1 MLPCD
6 TQGMTPDILKSALRN
21 AQGTNVNNLRHHL
34 PLSTLL
40 LGLLLTAC
48 SSTPQ
53 TAATICSSPAAIP
66 WTLLGEIRWPHDL
79 QFAGTSVG
87 GLSAIDYDPGRD
99 LYYLASDDRSA
110 QDPARL
116 YTARIRYDG
125 TGLHEVS
132 LQSVIPLRGPNQQL
146 FANSRAPEPGIARPD
161 AEALRV
167 LPGGRSLLWSSEGD
181 FARGFGPQIIES
193 ATDGSWQRQWPLPP
207 GHGLPRQAG
216 QGPRNNFTLEA
227 MAISDDGQT
236 LWVAMEAPLR
246 QDGAMPSPGK
256 TGGAVRIT
264 AYDMAT
270 QQPVRQL
277 AYLPDALPTGL
288 WMPRRALN
296 GISELLA
303 DGPDHLLVLE
313 RFFAPPLRFGARI
326 YRISTRPDAGSDT
339 LNQPQL
345 TPGNHQPLS
354 KTLVLDLA
362 DAGLRS
368 VDNIEGMSW
377 GPPLPDGRRVLL
389 LVSDNNFNPAEVTQF
404 VALRQEASSC
414 AAGL

>member
-1 MLPCD
+1 MLPCN

-40 LGLLLTAC
+40 LGIFLTAC
-48 SSTPQ
+48 STTPQ
-53 TAATICSSPAAIP
+53 TTATICSSPAATP
-66 WTLLGEIRWPHDL
+66 WTLLGEVRWPHDL
-79 QFAGTSVG
+79 LFAGTNVG
-87 GLSAIDYDPGRD
+87 GLSAIDYDPGSG

-125 TGLHEVS
+125 AGLQEVN
-132 LQSVIPLRGPNQQL
+132 LQSVIPLRGPSQQL
-146 FANSRAPEPGIARPD
+146 FTSSKAPEPGIATPD

-167 LPGGRSLLWSSEGD
+167 LPGGKSLLWSSEGD

-193 ATDGSWQRQWPLPP
+193 ATDGSWQQQWSLPP
-207 GHGLPRQAG
+207 GHDLPHQPN
-216 QGPRNNFTLEA
+216 QGPRNNFTLEG
-227 MAISDDGQT
+227 MAVSDDGKT

-246 QDGAMPSPGK
+246 QDGPMPSPGRA
-256 TGGAVRIT
+256 GGPVRIT

-277 AYLPDALPTGL
+277 AYVPDALPAGL
-288 WMPRRALN
+288 WIQRRALN
-296 GISELLA
+296 GISEILA

-313 RFFAPPLRFGARI
+313 RSFAPPLRFGARI
-326 YRISTRPDAGSDT
+326 YRISTRPEAGSNT

-345 TPGNHQPLS
+345 TSGNHQPLS
-354 KTLVLDLA
+354 KTLVLDLT

-377 GPPLPDGRRVLL
+377 GPPLSDGRRVLL
-389 LVSDNNFNPAEVTQF
+389 LVSDNNFNPAEITQF
-404 VALRQEASSC
+404 VALRQETGSC